1 MRRPNRRSSWRSR
14 GSSPSSSWPPTL
26 ASTSS
31 RYGRCGPLGR
41 RMRRNSPSPSSCSSS
56 LRSCSCGT
64 NETEFGVRSGSPQGL
79 SQCRFRGTPFL
90 RAFQGQRVRPR
101 VHGVRP
107 RDDALA
113 VGRRR
118 GGRDPRPER
127 PRAHQPIRSRLAR
140 DPPDPQARRT
150 DQDRGRLQEHLRP
163 VPPFPLEQ
171 GEHPLPHERLRDES
185 LARPRVPARRRPSFP
200 AHPERVPL
208 VARPGLPRNHPA
220 TDSRH
225 ETPHVVHSRKDVK
238 IVTLVSG
245 DARYDGRVLR
255 ATRSLRAAGHDVQVF
270 DQGRYTPSAISRGA
284 FLVRATRRALRF
296 KPDVVH
302 ANDLDTLPAGIALK
316 RLVGSRLVYDCHEFY
331 FDMVRDRHREAVSRA
346 FGVAEPILADEAD
359 AIIAANEGVRDY
371 LETFLDQ
378 HVTVVHNYPNAPNGW
393 KAPFTHKPF
402 TLIYIGTFQRGRF
415 LEEATHVVRRRTD
428 IRMTIWGAK
437 ADLSRLE
444 GGPVIAVR
452 GMVDNERV
460 VPLMAG
466 AHAVLAMYDPS
477 RMQNARGMRS

>member
-1 MRRPNRRSSWRSR
+1 M
-14 GSSPSSSWPPTL
+14 
-26 ASTSS
+26 
-31 RYGRCGPLGR
+31 
-41 RMRRNSPSPSSCSSS
+41 
-56 LRSCSCGT
+56 
-64 NETEFGVRSGSPQGL
+64 
-79 SQCRFRGTPFL
+79 
-90 RAFQGQRVRPR
+90 
-101 VHGVRP
+101 
-107 RDDALA
+107 
-113 VGRRR
+113 
-118 GGRDPRPER
+118 
-127 PRAHQPIRSRLAR
+127 
-140 DPPDPQARRT
+140 
-150 DQDRGRLQEHLRP
+150 
-163 VPPFPLEQ
+163 
-171 GEHPLPHERLRDES
+171 
-185 LARPRVPARRRPSFP
+185 
-200 AHPERVPL
+200 
-208 VARPGLPRNHPA
+208 
-220 TDSRH
+220 
-225 ETPHVVHSRKDVK
+225 K

-316 RLVGSRLVYDCHEFY
+316 RLAGSRLVYDCHEFF
-331 FDMVRDRHREAVSRA
+331 FDMVRDQHREAVSRA
-346 FGVAEPILADEAD
+346 FGIAEPILADEAD

-371 LETFLDQ
+371 LETFLDR
-378 HVTVVHNYPNAPNGW
+378 HVTVVHNYPPSPNGW

-437 ADLSRLE
+437 MDISRLE

-460 VPLMAG
+460 VPLMSG
-466 AHAVLAMYDPS
+466 AHAVLAMYDPT
-477 RMQNARGMRS
+477 RMQNARGMPNKVYEAMAAGRPSIVSEGTAAGRLVSALRCGVAAPFNGDGLSWAIDRVMADDVSLGTNGYKAAKTEYNWEREERRLLEVYGGLA